1 MLTLITES
9 TSMPYSHKPKPKP
22 KPNKLRPKPTLVAR
36 KVVLTFPP
44 LREKGAKTTINNEFK
59 IPNQVAG
66 TSVSVELNSLPTFQ
80 RTIPQIITKQ

>member
-1 MLTLITES
+1 M
-9 TSMPYSHKPKPKP
+9 
-22 KPNKLRPKPTLVAR
+22 AG

-66 TSVSVELNSLPTFQ
+66 TSVSVELNFYPLSKEQSPDYNKT
-80 RTIPQIITKQ
+80 